1 MYSAM
6 EIGWFQLM
14 KICVADFTA
23 VMGTQ
28 IPKFKMKK
36 NPLKPLVIFSECNK
50 NNET

>member
-1 MYSAM
+1 MYSAI

-36 NPLKPLVIFSECNK
+36 KTPQTPSNLFWMQ
-50 NNET
+50 